1 LSNDTTANVIIV
13 ISAPSGTGK
22 TTLINALLE
31 RSEKLKFS
39 VSYTTRPPREGELN
53 GKDYFF
59 VSEKTFKEMIE
70 QNEFVEWVE
79 NFGWFYG
86 TARRYIEEVLKDGFD
101 LLIDV
106 ETWGAKKIKE
116 AYPEAGLVF
125 ILPPSW
131 DELKTRVLRRGVRD
145 EEEINRR
152 FAKAKEEIK
161 EILWYDYIIINDKFT
176 EAFEQLWAVYQAEK
190 LKLFRMTQKIEKIME
205 SFQGGY

>member
-1 LSNDTTANVIIV
+1 MSNDTTANVIIV